1 MFLDGFNRSWPAL
14 CFTNHR
20 NQACLRQHH
29 FGELVHA
36 RGSCGACG
44 ADGFVAN
51 GVDGAD
57 VVNHA
62 VGEIDRQF
70 LALGQHVLN
79 ALVRCVTAC
88 EHFAVEQ
95 KRLARLPT
103 GDFSF
108 GERIEIYPLALLCVG
123 RPVDVRPKVERW
135 WV

>member
-1 MFLDGFNRSWPAL
+1 MFLDGVDGRGAAFG
-14 CFTNHR
+14 FTDHGD
-20 NQACLRQHH
+20 QAGLGQHH
-29 FGELVHA
+29 FGEFVHA
-36 RGSCGACG
+36 SSSRRTCGAYGFIANRVNG
-44 ADGFVAN
+44 AH
-51 GVDGAD
+51 
-57 VVNHA
+57 VVNDA